1 MEDREETLVFHLWVD
16 WENKVI
22 SFSEETGFEKLAFPT
37 PEEKF
42 KFVIDRGN
50 EGFGIQ

>member
-1 MEDREETLVFHLWVD
+1 MEDREEKLVFHLWVN
-16 WENKVI
+16 WFTKVI
-22 SFSEETGFEKLAFPT
+22 SFSEDDGFEKLMFPT
-37 PEEKF
+37 SEEKF